1 MAQGTGRLVLGA
13 RSALTI
19 MTPGQQHARP
29 ARSAD
34 LQLVNLRHNA
44 THALQVTLRHRQ
56 VQLPRANP
64 VRPANLQ
71 IWKVLLSARHAR
83 LEGSRLQVAL
93 LCATF
98 AVKDGDPARVP
109 LNAISVQPGSLLQPT
124 VRRNVSFAL

>member
-1 MAQGTGRLVLGA
+1 MARGTGQLVPGARPALTITTPEQQHASRA
-13 RSALTI
+13 RSAN
-19 MTPGQQHARP
+19 
-29 ARSAD
+29 

-44 THALQVTLRHRQ
+44 THARQ
-56 VQLPRANP
+56 VVLRPRKVQPLPANP
-64 VRPANLQ
+64 VALVNLQ
-71 IWKVLLSARHAR
+71 TWKVLPSAKYAPR
-83 LEGSRLQVAL
+83 EGSRLRVAL